1 MADDNAFDVEL
12 FKKEMG
18 KFMAAQL
25 TTKNTLNQAAEDK
38 KTKFAEVERSGDK
51 IYIPSD
57 MTIKEARRV
66 LAAKEEEEEQPVSL
80 QETFPCFIA
89 EGLYAMAS
97 ALDKKYGWFQQV
109 TRRAESFFDS
119 DTPPAMVS
127 VATGPRTTVQVPFG
141 RFLVPSI
148 PKSDGYF
155 QTSYEVKPGHMIKFK
170 LTAELKKKHSK
181 QFHDLCAA
189 IREELKTTSLYRG
202 KAVSIKFRTDDGSLI
217 KFPEPEFPEISPLG
231 ENSMIFSKSIE
242 SALEANLFT
251 PIKQSDQL
259 RKYGIPLKRGIA
271 LAGPYGC
278 GKTLVATRAKQ
289 LAVDNGWTFVFCTQA
304 KDFSD
309 CVKFAQNY
317 QPAIVFC
324 EDIDRETDGDRD
336 EEMDRILN
344 TIDGVDSKNT
354 EIMLVLTTNEVQN
367 IHPALLRPGRLDAV
381 LTLDYPDAEAV
392 GRLMRYYAGDLL
404 PATENLTYVG
414 DKLQGSTPAVIREVV
429 ERAKLAAISLNQ
441 TNPLVL
447 SEKALIV
454 SAETMQMHRRL
465 LEQKPKTNP
474 TQIEAFGTVV
484 GKYLAEGVKVA
495 VRNLGELK
503 PDYELEGSTR

>member
-1 MADDNAFDVEL
+1 MPNQVDDMIKML
-12 FKKEMG
+12 MEMT
-18 KFMAAQL
+18 KDMPV
-25 TTKNTLNQAAEDK
+25 TKNTLNAAAEDK

-57 MTIKEARRV
+57 MSIKEACRV
-66 LAAKEEEEEQPVSL
+66 LAAKEEEEEQPVAL

-97 ALDKKYGWFQQV
+97 ALDKKYGWFQQIGS
-109 TRRAESFFDS
+109 ESFFG
-119 DTPPAMVS
+119 DTPPSMVA
-127 VATGPRTTVQVPFG
+127 VATGPNTTVQVPWG
-141 RFLVPSI
+141 KFLVPSI

-155 QTSYEVKPGHMIKFK
+155 QTGFEAKPGSMIKFK

-181 QFHDLCAA
+181 QFHDLCSA

-202 KAVSIKFRTDDGSLI
+202 KAVSVKFRTDDGDLI
-217 KFPEPEFPEISPLG
+217 KFPEPEFPEITSIGP
-231 ENSMIFSKSIE
+231 NSMIFSSSIE
-242 SALEANLFT
+242 AALEANLFT

-278 GKTLVATRAKQ
+278 GKSLVATRVKQ
-289 LAVDNGWTFVFCTQA
+289 LSVENGWTFVFCTQA
-304 KDFSD
+304 KDFAD

-317 QPAIVFC
+317 QPAVVFC

-392 GRLMRYYAGDLL
+392 SRLIRYYAGDLL
-404 PATENLTYVG
+404 PEGEVLTRVG
-414 DKLQGSTPAVIREVV
+414 NMLQGATPAVIRETV
-429 ERAKLAAISLNQ
+429 ERAKLAAISLFQ

-447 SEKALIV
+447 SEKALVV
-454 SAETMQMHRRL
+454 SADTMHMHRAL
-465 LEQKPKTNP
+465 LEKKPKNNP
-474 TQIEAFGTVV
+474 SQIEAFGKVV
-484 GKYLAEGVKVA
+484 GSYLAAGIQAA
-495 VRNLGELK
+495 VTHHGQLD
-503 PDYELEGSTR
+503 PDDYALAGSIDRG